1 MFTKLAPKT
10 QKNEPATTYV
20 FSGFQPM
27 QPTETELAS
36 QALGE
41 ESSYRFPYF
50 SANDAVTLGLSLRKR
65 FKASTR
71 YSKGKGLV
79 ITVQTIAGHMLFAC
93 TVGDLGGVSGVGDVS
108 LDSWSVL
115 EGMVDVVKRT
125 GHSSYYVEK
134 GMSAM
139 ARGQAG
145 VQSDLRV
152 YGGAFPI
159 WLENALCCPIAI
171 IGCYSGSSKDDHHLV
186 VTAIKDFLRK
196 LRGVEAASVAYPPTE
211 GTVTRQVPEP
221 STLGHESQLRHSGLE
236 YAPSHPEWVE
246 TGQRS
251 AIEYSSDE
259 EQRR

>member
-1 MFTKLAPKT
+1 
-10 QKNEPATTYV
+10 
-20 FSGFQPM
+20 M

-36 QALGE
+36 QALAE

-65 FKASTR
+65 FRASTR

-79 ITVQTIAGHMLFAC
+79 ITVQTIAGHTLFAC

-115 EGMVDVVKRT
+115 EGMVNVVKRT

-145 VQSDLRV
+145 MQSDLKV

-159 WLENALCCPIAI
+159 WLENALCCPIAVVA
-171 IGCYSGSSKDDHHLV
+171 CYSGSSRDDHHLV
-186 VTAIKDFLRK
+186 VTSIKDFLKK
-196 LRGVEAASVAYPPTE
+196 LRGTEAASVAYAPTE
-211 GTVTRQVPEP
+211 GTALHQIPEP
-221 STLGHESQLRHSGLE
+221 STIGGESQLQQSGIE
-236 YAPSHPEWVE
+236 YAPIHSEWVTE
-246 TGQRS
+246 SGPRS
-251 AIEYSSDE
+251 GLEYSSDE
-259 EQRR
+259 ERRR

>member
-1 MFTKLAPKT
+1 
-10 QKNEPATTYV
+10 
-20 FSGFQPM
+20 M

-36 QALGE
+36 QALAE

-65 FKASTR
+65 FRASTR

-79 ITVQTIAGHMLFAC
+79 ITVQTIAGHTLFSC

-115 EGMVDVVKRT
+115 EGMVNVVKRT

-139 ARGQAG
+139 AKGQAG

-152 YGGAFPI
+152 YGGGWCPRSSLSMFPLLTRPGRQHFLSGWMYASI
-159 WLENALCCPIAI
+159 RLSHCHRRVFTSRVLECTLLSHRRCR
-171 IGCYSGSSKDDHHLV
+171 LL
-186 VTAIKDFLRK
+186 LRF
-196 LRGVEAASVAYPPTE
+196 
-211 GTVTRQVPEP
+211 
-221 STLGHESQLRHSGLE
+221 E
-236 YAPSHPEWVE
+236 Y
-246 TGQRS
+246 G
-251 AIEYSSDE
+251 
-259 EQRR
+259 

>member
-1 MFTKLAPKT
+1 M
-10 QKNEPATTYV
+10 

-36 QALGE
+36 QALAE

-65 FKASTR
+65 FRASTR

-79 ITVQTIAGHMLFAC
+79 ITVQTIAGHTLFAC
-93 TVGDLGGVSGVGDVS
+93 TVGDLGGASGVGDVS

-115 EGMVDVVKRT
+115 EGMVNVVKRT

-145 VQSDLRV
+145 VQSDLKV
-152 YGGAFPI
+152 YGGGQWFHP
-159 WLENALCCPIAI
+159 LCQCSRCSRVPHDSVSDLARGTQTPHIFLPGDVHI
-171 IGCYSGSSKDDHHLV
+171 SGSRMHYAVPSLLSPV
-186 VTAIKDFLRK
+186 IPA
-196 LRGVEAASVAYPPTE
+196 
-211 GTVTRQVPEP
+211 QVRM
-221 STLGHESQLRHSGLE
+221 TI
-236 YAPSHPEWVE
+236 
-246 TGQRS
+246 T
-251 AIEYSSDE
+251 
-259 EQRR
+259 